1 MTNANRYGIPDT
13 RSNAAFAATHEI
25 GAPPG
30 ASRDGDPAQQVSQ
43 SARDRYNPDGA
54 YIEVPAFYN
63 IVVANLGN
71 VTNDDAPGSVQLR
84 PEDFI
89 LERITWC
96 ALQDIVFDEAQ
107 NSFCGR
113 TVEIEWGDEF
123 TKFLNRAPALLS
135 AAFGDSNGFLDFPN
149 GIRFEGKQTIS
160 LKLRRVFGDPIL
172 DAVPG
177 RFDFVLHGFG
187 LLPRGSGGYSG
198 GGR

>member
-1 MTNANRYGIPDT
+1 MNMPNRYPVPST
-13 RSNAAFAATHEI
+13 RTNAAFQATHEM
-25 GAPPG
+25 GAPPPP
-30 ASRDGDPAQQVSQ
+30 SRDGAPAQQVSQ
-43 SARDRYNPDGA
+43 DARERYNPDGS

-71 VTNDDAPGSVQLR
+71 VANDDAPGSVQLR

-96 ALQDIVFDEAQ
+96 AMQDILFDEQQ

-123 TKFLNRAPALLS
+123 TRFLNRAPALLS

-160 LKLRRVFGDPIL
+160 LKLRRVFGDPVL
-172 DAVPG
+172 DSVAG

-198 GGR
+198 GAP